1 MRASRPVI
9 VLLAAVLLGGCS
21 AATAGQPATPRDA
34 IEITCD
40 DLALPSSE
48 NAAATVEQT
57 VKATV
62 GETIRITLCS
72 NPSTGFSWEVPV
84 LPASA
89 AVALVDHAV
98 VAPDGAPVGA
108 AGSETFTFK
117 VGAPGTT
124 DVPFAYSQPWAG
136 GTKGAKTVLL
146 TVVAS

>member
-34 IEITCD
+34 LGITCD
-40 DLALPSSE
+40 DLAIPSGVA
-48 NAAATVEQT
+48 AAATVERT

-72 NPSTGFSWEVPV
+72 NPSTGFSWELPV

-89 AVALVDHAV
+89 AVALADHAV

-108 AGSETFTFK
+108 AGSQTFTFQ
-117 VGAPGTT
+117 VRAPGTT
-124 DVPFAYSQPWAG
+124 EIPFAYSQPWAG
-136 GTKGAKTVLL
+136 GTKGAWSVRL